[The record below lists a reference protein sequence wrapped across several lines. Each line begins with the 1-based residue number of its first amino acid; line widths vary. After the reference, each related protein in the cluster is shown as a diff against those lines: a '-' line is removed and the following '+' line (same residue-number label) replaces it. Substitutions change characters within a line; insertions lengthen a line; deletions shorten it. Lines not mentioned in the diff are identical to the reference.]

1 MKRRHCVGVTRA
13 AAVSVMACLALLCIP
28 AVSIAAAPSDS
39 GAEAADRSSS
49 HLARGSG
56 YGQPGGSPDVRALQR
71 KLRAEGHRPGPVDGL
86 YGPLTEAAVERVQ
99 RDSGLSVDGIVGPQT
114 RRVLNAEAPP
124 LAPGAGYG
132 QPGGSPQVRDVQ
144 RRLRALGQRPGPVD
158 GRYGPR
164 TQAAIERFQR
174 TAGHPPSGELS
185 AATAAALARAEADQ
199 PAQASDRHRG
209 NTQGQQAQRPA
220 SPAADSG
227 ADDRARRAEGGRPTG
242 GSEESRTRTP
252 TAADDRADEK
262 DGSDS
267 TAPVLLVVLVL
278 AAGAL
283 GGLIAGW
290 LMATRRRPGPSG
302 TAARPVEP
310 APIPNGG
317 RKVAKATA
325 GSPVTSSPGPGE
337 HRNGTAALGYAS
349 VLEAE
354 ALEGQQLRDQ
364 ITAIDT
370 ACSERGLVLDE
381 IISDLELDNSAG
393 PKRPGLQSALRRLA
407 AGEASCLVVADL
419 GRLSRSSPG
428 DIVEWLV
435 RQDTR
440 LVAVGDGLDTGT
452 ASGGQAAYQL
462 LSLYGLDRRE
472 RSSRP
477 MDQPGPVPEQRPTET
492 ANASS
497 SPRRSRR

>member
-13 AAVSVMACLALLCIP
+13 AAVSVMACLSLLCIP

-39 GAEAADRSSS
+39 GAKAADRSSAQ
-49 HLARGSG
+49 LARGSG
-56 YGQPGGSPDVRALQR
+56 YGQPGGSAHVRALQR

-86 YGPLTEAAVERVQ
+86 YGPLTEAAVERLQ

-174 TAGHPPSGELS
+174 TAGQPPSGELS
-185 AATAAALARAEADQ
+185 VATAAALARTEADQ
-199 PAQASDRHRG
+199 PAHQANDRRG
-209 NTQGQQAQRPA
+209 GSKQTQQAQRQP
-220 SPAADSG
+220 SPAAD
-227 ADDRARRAEGGRPTG
+227 DRTRRADAGRPTG

-252 TAADDRADEK
+252 AAADEK